1 MKWLARWKL
10 IDFKIC
16 RSHFP
21 SRRGRFARIDENHF
35 GEGRNLMSNSLMRV
49 PSFLQTQFLAMK
61 FKSRDERNEKGNR
74 RNYPYST
81 GKDDRRLE
89 RTNKKEE
96 DLECEL
102 QLSPMD
108 VYKILVNGIELI
120 KDSTWKY

>member
-1 MKWLARWKL
+1 
-10 IDFKIC
+10 
-16 RSHFP
+16 
-21 SRRGRFARIDENHF
+21 
-35 GEGRNLMSNSLMRV
+35 MSNSLMRV

-61 FKSRDERNEKGNR
+61 LKSRDERNEKGNR

-108 VYKILVNGIELI
+108 IYKILVNGIELI